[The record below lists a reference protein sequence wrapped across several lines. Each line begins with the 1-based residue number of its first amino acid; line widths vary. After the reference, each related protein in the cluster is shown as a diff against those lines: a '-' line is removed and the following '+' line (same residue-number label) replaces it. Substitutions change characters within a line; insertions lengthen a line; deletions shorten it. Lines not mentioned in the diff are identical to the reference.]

1 MAWRFHDIFMHENEI
16 SMHKNENIEIF
27 THDNLGAE
35 PLFLCMK
42 ILFLCMKILFSCRK
56 MWFSCMKF
64 SYQNFFMHETLSTG
78 MRPIARSARAGR
90 RITCSW
96 HSHRDETWRAPCWTD
111 LTPIGE
117 TRRHVILT
125 GVEIKATSFPLW
137 NSAAWGVEKPCFIH
151 EKSQRL
157 SGAMIEVKFREPPA
171 TFFYWPMSKYLHF
184 LA

>member
-1 MAWRFHDIFMHENEI
+1 MAWRFHDIVMHENDI
-16 SMHKNENIEIF
+16 SIHKNENIEIF
-27 THDNLGAE
+27 THDNFGAE
-35 PLFLCMK
+35 P
-42 ILFLCMKILFSCRK
+42 LFLCMKILFSCRK

-64 SYQNFFMHETLSTG
+64 SYQNFLLHETLSTG
-78 MRPIARSARAGR
+78 MHPIGARSAWAAR

-125 GVEIKATSFPLW
+125 GVDIKATSFPLW
-137 NSAAWGVEKPCFIH
+137 NSAASGVEKACFIH

-157 SGAMIEVKFREPPA
+157 SGAMIEVKLREPPA
-171 TFFYWPMSKYLHF
+171 TFFLLTYVKISAF
-184 LA
+184 F